1 MTGSHGRCLAAL
13 AAALATCPA
22 PAQDAEPAAPAAS
35 SAPPPPGLP
44 EDPDQ
49 AMRQKG
55 TAEET
60 QGPFAAQPGFTL
72 FPSKPPEMMPYL
84 ASTTL
89 YGSTCLQEGAL
100 VTGDPLSH
108 AAQAV
113 KTELAR
119 YGINYAIWQSFDFT
133 AMSGTVPGAKS
144 ALSYY
149 SFNSYLTWNIFQ
161 TDELS
166 GSSGWITLGASA
178 GSGLGQDNSVQN
190 VQNNLGV
197 VGFPLGTEYGQQ
209 AFLYQCAWQQSF
221 LDGQLVVT
229 AGFMD
234 PEVYMDLNTYSNNQY
249 NQLLNYEFINPSTI
263 PWSFNSLGVVVQW
276 QPVDWFYAMFG
287 SLANNTISG
296 QSPFTG
302 LSSDDWT
309 NTFEFGYIVEDA
321 FGLGKGIY
329 RVLPY
334 WGAYQGED
342 GGGVMLNL
350 EQQLGK
356 DNPMGVFVR
365 TGWTSDAL
373 ALVQNG
379 RACLAAGF
387 VCDGPSQSPLLRTEQ
402 AYFAA
407 GAYWLQVPGTGLVR
421 QDEYGLEFTYVL
433 QLTETLTVQPDLQ
446 FVFDPVN
453 NPVAD
458 ANTIFTIQLNYVW

>member
-1 MTGSHGRCLAAL
+1 MTAIASMCCLAL
-13 AAALATCPA
+13 AQAA
-22 PAQDAEPAAPAAS
+22 Q
-35 SAPPPPGLP
+35 PPQAGLP
-44 EDPDQ
+44 GDPDQ
-49 AMRQKG
+49 AMKQKG
-55 TAEET
+55 TPGQEA
-60 QGPFAAQPGFTL
+60 GPFASQPGFTL
-72 FPSKPPEMMPYL
+72 FPSEPPEMMPYL
-84 ASTTL
+84 ASANL
-89 YGSTCLQEGAL
+89 YGSTCLQKDAL
-100 VTGDPLSH
+100 LTGDPLSL

-113 KTELAR
+113 KTELAK
-119 YGINYAIWQSFDFT
+119 YGINYAIWQSYDFT

-166 GSSGWITLGASA
+166 GSSGWLTLGASA
-178 GSGLGQDNSVQN
+178 GSGLGQDNGVQN
-190 VQNNLGV
+190 VQNNVGA

-221 LDGQLVVT
+221 LAGQLVVT

-234 PEVYMDLNTYSNNQY
+234 PESYMDLNTYSNNQY

-276 QPVDWFYAMFG
+276 QPADWFYAMFG
-287 SLANNTISG
+287 SLANNTQQG
-296 QSPFTG
+296 KSPFVG
-302 LSSDDWT
+302 LSADDWT
-309 NTFEFGYIVEDA
+309 NTAELGFVVEDA

-334 WGAYQGED
+334 WGAYRGEE
-342 GGGVMLNL
+342 GGGAMLNL

-356 DNPMGVFVR
+356 DSCMGVFVR

-379 RACLAAGF
+379 RATVSAGF
-387 VCDGPSQSPLLRTEQ
+387 VCDGPSASPLLRTEQ

-421 QDEYGLEFTYVL
+421 QDEYGVELTYVI

-446 FVFDPVN
+446 FVWDAVN

-458 ANTIFTIQLNYVW
+458 ANAIFTIQLNYVW